1 MLQLIKKDLLVSL
14 KVKGLKTI
22 ILILIVG
29 LFLLSIFSYI
39 FPTILPIIFT
49 YMIIM
54 NSFYYDSINNSESY
68 MMSVPNKRE
77 DVVYSKYILV
87 LLMLFLSNV
96 LMYIL
101 FGINIINSTRGMVLQ
116 DVIVSSTTIVFSF
129 SIILPIIFRYRYK
142 VGRII
147 APLITIFIGYLNLS
161 GSGNA
166 INNFFTNGKETF
178 LISLSRKIGVLIYS
192 IVNFKNY
199 DYKVVATTIYIILL
213 FIIAIT
219 IFLASIYISLKI
231 YEKRDI
237 G

>member
-29 LFLLSIFSYI
+29 LFLLSIFYYI

-147 APLITIFIGYLNLS
+147 APLITIFIGYLNLI

>member
-49 YMIIM
+49 YMIVM

-68 MMSVPNKRE
+68 MMSLPNKRE

-96 LMYIL
+96 VMYIL
-101 FGINIINSTRGMVLQ
+101 FGINIINSTRVMVLQ

-161 GSGNA
+161 GSNNA

-199 DYKVVATTIYIILL
+199 DYKFVATTIYIILL

-219 IFLASIYISLKI
+219 IFLVSIYISLKI